1 MFGLMAEQ
9 SGGCESRSGA
19 EVIGRKDEE
28 GVRETEI
35 ESSYSVRTFTLLSG
49 QILVTSPRLT
59 SPSQGRFRA
68 TLPGTSLPDSG
79 EPLILSTIYKVSRSW
94 PTDPGRVESDQG
106 LYCDDVGAGLQPT
119 SLPQLQPHTRKLKKF
134 SHITFYHFTVRH
146 HPHLIFTY
154 SGDRP
159 CIVPSSTDFP
169 AQYFV
174 VTDMNIY
181 HSPISWVLS
190 KEYSHLL

>member
-1 MFGLMAEQ
+1 MEEISDSDSVPSLLRDSEYVPSEEEYQDPDPGNAVD
-9 SGGCESRSGA
+9 
-19 EVIGRKDEE
+19 EVQRNHSTDGTSDEE
-28 GVRETEI
+28 
-35 ESSYSVRTFTLLSG
+35 
-49 QILVTSPRLT
+49 P
-59 SPSQGRFRA
+59 
-68 TLPGTSLPDSG
+68 
-79 EPLILSTIYKVSRSW
+79 EPLYANQNKSRKRKRNVNTKTLRKLKRNSVSRSW